1 MADRK
6 HLLHVKSNVVEK
18 TRQYGIDNFLVTPK
32 KPVDLMYGEIAV
44 NYGKGVEA
52 LTIKNSEDNVV
63 AFVNENDF
71 YEAGEITAAA
81 LATEKK
87 EREEA
92 EFVTADALNY
102 LNDKIDTSAVSVM
115 VSTTYDEIKS
125 LRDQSKLKSGQF
137 YRITDYVTTSTQE
150 NTRSAGH
157 AFDVIVIATDVD
169 TLNEN
174 AKAIKHEGD
183 TYFADCNLDA
193 WEIKYD
199 LDNNTNKYAWADETN
214 GKGVIFYMKD
224 EWNNECPYD
233 FKNIQFKRWAVTDV
247 QDDKLDE
254 TTLDSLKATFV
265 YNNVN
270 TKFITRYA
278 YQNSNCVYGS
288 TTHVVNSNDSDWY
301 YTFST
306 FKFENNIYALNE
318 IEDAS
323 IKGNN
328 FYNGEG
334 DSGCLGNTIKPYYD
348 NMASDHDGIDGV
360 QYLNNIVFN
369 GCYYETIERGY
380 VYHCFANSIGYH
392 SYNFTFGNDCHGN
405 SSGENCVGNLFG
417 NHCKGNSIGMK
428 CSSNSFG
435 DDCVGNSFG
444 DDCGDNSFGNGCG
457 DNSFG
462 NGCQGNSF
470 GNSCGSNS
478 FDNGCSNNSF
488 SNDCTNNSFGMMCNN
503 NSFGNNCDSNTF
515 GMSCD
520 NNSFGDDCSSNSFG
534 DDCVGNSFGDD
545 CSSNSFE
552 NSCSNNSFGNNCD
565 SNTFGESCS
574 GNTFEN
580 DCGGNSFGN
589 GCAYNSFGMNCGNN
603 SFGDSC
609 TNNSFEN
616 DCDNNSF
623 GDSCVG
629 NSFGENCSNNSF
641 GENCSNNSFGNSC
654 VGNSFGDSCV
664 GNSFGNDCD
673 NNSFE
678 NSCNNNSFENNCDSN
693 TFGEYSGSNTF
704 ENDCNINSFGNNCD
718 NNSFG
723 NGCNNNSFEN
733 SCSNNSFENNC
744 DSNTFGENC
753 SGNSFGNKVGQV
765 KFEKDYM
772 QNNIIENGNTYIT
785 VTSTQTTS
793 VSSTIR
799 NFTIAQGVNNAASE
813 NQRKTISHNTTNDTF
828 RTIYQNASSQTV
840 NV

>member
-18 TRQYGIDNFLVTPK
+18 TRQYGIDDFLVTPK

-137 YRITDYVTTSTQE
+137 YRITDYVTTSTQK

-224 EWNNECPYD
+224 EWDNECPYD

-247 QDDKLDE
+247 QNDKLDE
-254 TTLDSLKATFV
+254 TTLNSLKAAFV
-265 YNNVN
+265 YNNDN
-270 TKFITRYA
+270 TKFIPRYA
-278 YQNSNCVYGS
+278 YKNSDCVYGD
-288 TTHVVNSNDSDWY
+288 TTHLVNGDDSDWY

-306 FKFENNIYALNE
+306 FKFENNIFALNE

-328 FYNGEG
+328 FYNDESGG
-334 DSGCLGNTIKPYYD
+334 GCLGNSIKPDYD
-348 NMASDHDGIDGV
+348 NMASKYDGIDGV

-369 GCYYETIERGY
+369 GYYETIEKGY
-380 VYHCFANSIGYH
+380 VYHCFANSIGYR
-392 SYNFTFGNDCHGN
+392 SYNFTFGNGCHGN
-405 SSGENCVGNLFG
+405 SFGNDCSDNSFGHDCSNNSFG
-417 NHCKGNSIGMK
+417 NHCLN
-428 CSSNSFG
+428 NSFG
-435 DDCVGNSFG
+435 ISYKY
-444 DDCGDNSFGNGCG
+444 NSFGNGCG
-457 DNSFG
+457 
-462 NGCQGNSF
+462 GNSF
-470 GNSCGSNS
+470 GNSCY
-478 FDNGCSNNSF
+478 NNTF
-488 SNDCTNNSFGMMCNN
+488 GNDCSDNSFGNSCYY
-503 NSFGNNCDSNTF
+503 NSFGNNCDHNI
-515 GMSCD
+515 
-520 NNSFGDDCSSNSFG
+520 FGDSCES
-534 DDCVGNSFGDD
+534 NSFGDD

-552 NSCSNNSFGNNCD
+552 NSC
-565 SNTFGESCS
+565 
-574 GNTFEN
+574 
-580 DCGGNSFGN
+580 
-589 GCAYNSFGMNCGNN
+589 
-603 SFGDSC
+603 

-616 DCDNNSF
+616 DCDNNTF
-623 GDSCVG
+623 GD
-629 NSFGENCSNNSF
+629 NCSNNL
-641 GENCSNNSFGNSC
+641 FGNHC
-654 VGNSFGDSCV
+654 GGNSFVNNCD
-664 GNSFGNDCD
+664 GNSFGNGC
-673 NNSFE
+673 
-678 NSCNNNSFENNCDSN
+678 SCN
-693 TFGEYSGSNTF
+693 TFGEYCRTNSFGGGCFNNLFGNNCGGGNTF
-704 ENDCNINSFGNNCD
+704 GNNCIFNSFGNNCGGNTFGD
-718 NNSFG
+718 NCGSNTFGNNCDGNSFG
-723 NGCNNNSFEN
+723 NGCG
-733 SCSNNSFENNC
+733 
-744 DSNTFGENC
+744 SNTFVNRC
-753 SGNSFGNKVGQV
+753 DYNSFGNNVAQV

-772 QNNIIENGNTYIT
+772 YYNIIENGNAYIT

-793 VSSTIR
+793 SGLKLR

-813 NQRKTISHNTTNDTF
+813 EQRKTISHDTTNDTF

>member
-6 HLLHVKSNVVEK
+6 HLLHVKSNQAVK
-18 TRQYGIDNFLVTPK
+18 TKQYGIDDFLVTPK

-137 YRITDYVTTSTQE
+137 YRITDYVTTTTQE

-183 TYFADCNLDA
+183 TYFAHCNLDA

-199 LDNNTNKYAWADETN
+199 LDNNTNKYAWADKTN

-247 QDDKLDE
+247 QNSKLDE
-254 TTLDSLKATFV
+254 TTLNSLKATFV
-265 YNNVN
+265 YDKDN

-278 YQNSNCVYGS
+278 YKNSNCVYGS
-288 TTHVVNSNDSDWY
+288 TTHVVNSNDSNWY

-306 FKFENNIYALNE
+306 FKFENSIYALNE

-323 IKGNN
+323 IKGNK
-328 FYNGEG
+328 FYNDEGE
-334 DSGCLGNTIKPYYD
+334 SGCLGNSIKPYYRH
-348 NMASDHDGIDGV
+348 ASKVEGINGV

-369 GCYYETIERGY
+369 GFYETIERGY
-380 VYHCFANSIGYH
+380 AYHCFANSIGYH
-392 SYNFTFGNDCHGN
+392 SSDYTFGNHCFGN
-405 SSGENCVGNLFG
+405 SFRENSGSNLFG
-417 NHCKGNSIGMK
+417 NN

-435 DDCVGNSFG
+435 IGCNKNSFG
-444 DDCGDNSFGNGCG
+444 NGSSDNSFGNGCG
-457 DNSFG
+457 
-462 NGCQGNSF
+462 GNSF
-470 GNSCGSNS
+470 G
-478 FDNGCSNNSF
+478 
-488 SNDCTNNSFGMMCNN
+488 
-503 NSFGNNCDSNTF
+503 
-515 GMSCD
+515 
-520 NNSFGDDCSSNSFG
+520 
-534 DDCVGNSFGDD
+534 
-545 CSSNSFE
+545 

-565 SNTFGESCS
+565 NNTFGENCNSNSFGDNSNSNTFGDNS
-574 GNTFEN
+574 G
-580 DCGGNSFGN
+580 S
-589 GCAYNSFGMNCGNN
+589 
-603 SFGDSC
+603 
-609 TNNSFEN
+609 
-616 DCDNNSF
+616 
-623 GDSCVG
+623 
-629 NSFGENCSNNSF
+629 
-641 GENCSNNSFGNSC
+641 NSFGNSC
-654 VGNSFGDSCV
+654 INNSIGGYCYY
-664 GNSFGNDCD
+664 NSFGNY
-673 NNSFE
+673 
-678 NSCNNNSFENNCDSN
+678 CNNNSFGVAC
-693 TFGEYSGSNTF
+693 YY
-704 ENDCNINSFGNNCD
+704 NSFGNSCGS
-718 NNSFG
+718 NSFG
-723 NGCNNNSFEN
+723 NGCNNNSFGDG
-733 SCSNNSFENNC
+733 CSNNSIGN
-744 DSNTFGENC
+744 SSST
-753 SGNSFGNKVGQV
+753 NSFGNEVKRV
-765 KFEKDYM
+765 KFEKDFM
-772 QNNIIENGNTYIT
+772 EHNIIENGNTYIT

-793 VSSTIR
+793 VSSIIR
-799 NFTIAQGVNNAASE
+799 NFTIAQGVNNATSE
-813 NQRKTISHNTTNDTF
+813 KTISHNTTNDTF

>member
-6 HLLHVKSNVVEK
+6 HLLHVKSNQAVK
-18 TRQYGIDNFLVTPK
+18 TKQYGIDDFLVTPK

-199 LDNNTNKYAWADETN
+199 LDNDTNKYAWADKTN

-265 YNNVN
+265 YDNDN

-288 TTHVVNSNDSDWY
+288 TTHVVNSDDSDWY

-306 FKFENNIYALNE
+306 FKFEDSIYALNE

-520 NNSFGDDCSSNSFG
+520 NNSFGDDCSSNSF
-534 DDCVGNSFGDD
+534 
-545 CSSNSFE
+545 E
-552 NSCSNNSFGNNCD
+552 NSCSNNSFGNTCD

-589 GCAYNSFGMNCGNN
+589 GCNNNSFGMNCGNN

-678 NSCNNNSFENNCDSN
+678 NSCN
-693 TFGEYSGSNTF
+693 
-704 ENDCNINSFGNNCD
+704 
-718 NNSFG
+718 
-723 NGCNNNSFEN
+723 
-733 SCSNNSFENNC
+733 NNSFENNC